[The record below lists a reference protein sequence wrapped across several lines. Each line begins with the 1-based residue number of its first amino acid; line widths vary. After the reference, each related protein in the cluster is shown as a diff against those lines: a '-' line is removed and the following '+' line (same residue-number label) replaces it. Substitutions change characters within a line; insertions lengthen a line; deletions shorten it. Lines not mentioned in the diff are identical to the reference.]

1 MAIFIY
7 FWHAAIYENTM
18 PQEVKQAT
26 EKYSY
31 AVFKFLNSLC
41 KLYYMK
47 EIFDFLAFVIVI
59 NSNRFNEFEIVE
71 TLLNPSSGQEAVCS
85 ECKRLEFLRSSK
97 TAKEYLTGKNVAD
110 KSLLYTFE
118 ERFERAG
125 KYEKTTM
132 SAINVSFTHS
142 LLLLSLIDHNLFI
155 KRSEEKWTARED
167 LNEVEKKYFVQTRQ
181 NANKNQHV
189 LEQKSK
195 YAYHLVSTQIWT
207 IKLKLLKEVK
217 TINRYRESKN
227 NLTDMIE
234 EAEYQRFK
242 FYKTLTSEDRIYRLV
257 RAMDK
262 EREIC
267 RILD

>member
-1 MAIFIY
+1 MVMY
-7 FWHAAIYENTM
+7 CNGVEDEEEYL

-31 AVFKFLNSLC
+31 AVFKFLNSLYI
-41 KLYYMK
+41 L
-47 EIFDFLAFVIVI
+47 L
-59 NSNRFNEFEIVE
+59 SQE

-132 SAINVSFTHS
+132 SAIN
-142 LLLLSLIDHNLFI
+142 DHKILI

-167 LNEVEKKYFVQTRQ
+167 LNEVESMYIIIV
-181 NANKNQHV
+181 V
-189 LEQKSK
+189 G
-195 YAYHLVSTQIWT
+195 
-207 IKLKLLKEVK
+207 
-217 TINRYRESKN
+217 
-227 NLTDMIE
+227 
-234 EAEYQRFK
+234 
-242 FYKTLTSEDRIYRLV
+242 
-257 RAMDK
+257 
-262 EREIC
+262 
-267 RILD
+267 

>member
-1 MAIFIY
+1 
-7 FWHAAIYENTM
+7 
-18 PQEVKQAT
+18 
-26 EKYSY
+26 
-31 AVFKFLNSLC
+31 
-41 KLYYMK
+41 MK
-47 EIFDFLAFVIVI
+47 IPVYK
-59 NSNRFNEFEIVE
+59 E

-167 LNEVEKKYFVQTRQ
+167 LNEVER
-181 NANKNQHV
+181 
-189 LEQKSK
+189 
-195 YAYHLVSTQIWT
+195 T

>member
-1 MAIFIY
+1 
-7 FWHAAIYENTM
+7 
-18 PQEVKQAT
+18 
-26 EKYSY
+26 
-31 AVFKFLNSLC
+31 
-41 KLYYMK
+41 MK
-47 EIFDFLAFVIVI
+47 IPVYK
-59 NSNRFNEFEIVE
+59 E

-132 SAINVSFTHS
+132 SAIN
-142 LLLLSLIDHNLFI
+142 DHNLFI

-181 NANKNQHV
+181 NANKNQR
-189 LEQKSK
+189 
-195 YAYHLVSTQIWT
+195 T

>member
-167 LNEVEKKYFVQTRQ
+167 LNEVE
-181 NANKNQHV
+181 NV

>member
-167 LNEVEKKYFVQTRQ
+167 LNEVER
-181 NANKNQHV
+181 
-189 LEQKSK
+189 
-195 YAYHLVSTQIWT
+195 T

>member
-1 MAIFIY
+1 MKIPVYKTIINNKDVLQHLFLHLLSFNGDVLQELLKQIKHY
-7 FWHAAIYENTM
+7 ISDGVEDEEEYL

-31 AVFKFLNSLC
+31 AVFKFLNSLYI
-41 KLYYMK
+41 L
-47 EIFDFLAFVIVI
+47 L
-59 NSNRFNEFEIVE
+59 SQE

-167 LNEVEKKYFVQTRQ
+167 LNEVER
-181 NANKNQHV
+181 
-189 LEQKSK
+189 
-195 YAYHLVSTQIWT
+195 T

>member
-167 LNEVEKKYFVQTRQ
+167 LNEVE
-181 NANKNQHV
+181 NV

-195 YAYHLVSTQIWT
+195 YAYHLVSTQI
-207 IKLKLLKEVK
+207 
-217 TINRYRESKN
+217 Y